1 MTKSKE
7 LKDKLEY
14 STKNG
19 WITATDKTT
28 EINDFSKGYINFLS
42 ICKTERQAVNF
53 CEQLFSKN
61 GFKKDTS
68 TNFFVTHKDKNIAIV
83 KMNKD
88 QDIAKG
94 VKIVVAHVDCP
105 RLDLKPKPLYEDSD
119 LAYLK
124 THYYGGIKKYQWV
137 ARALAIHGV
146 VFTKDGERIDIS
158 IGEDDSDPILYI
170 PDLLPHLAGKAQGD
184 KKIKDAIKGEQLNVL
199 VGNTPIIFD
208 EEDPS
213 KGSEQVK
220 DSVKLNILN
229 MLNEKYGIT
238 EEDFITAE
246 LEIVPAGKARE
257 LGLDRSMVGAY
268 GQDDRVCSYAA
279 MQAIID
285 ADNSDKPMLVWLV
298 DKEEIGSDGN
308 TGAKSAFIKQ
318 IIKQCLINQDKE
330 PTALLIDDCLF
341 NSIAVSADVTGAFDP
356 EWKEVYEVRN
366 SAKLGFGVCMEKYS
380 GSRGKSGSS
389 DANAEYIAHLRKVF
403 NENAVIWQPG
413 TLGKVDEGGGGTV
426 AKFLAEY
433 GMEIVDLGTPVL
445 AMHSP
450 MECCSKLD
458 IYMTYLSY
466 KVFLEKA

>member
-14 STKNG
+14 SAKNG
-19 WITATDKTT
+19 WTIANDKST
-28 EINDFSKGYINFLS
+28 EINNFSKGYINFLS
-42 ICKTERQAVNF
+42 VCKTERQTVNF
-53 CEQLFSKN
+53 CEQLFTEK
-61 GFKKDTS
+61 GFTKDTS
-68 TNFFVTHKDKNIAIV
+68 TNFFITHKEKNIAIV
-83 KMNKD
+83 KLNKE
-88 QDIAKG
+88 QDITKG
-94 VKIVVAHVDCP
+94 AKIVVAHVDCP
-105 RLDLKPKPLYEDSD
+105 RLDLKPNPQYEDSD

-146 VFTKDGERIDIS
+146 IFTKDGERIDIS
-158 IGEDDSDPILYI
+158 IGEDDSDPVLYI

-199 VGNTPIIFD
+199 IGNKPLIFD
-208 EEDPS
+208 DN
-213 KGSEQVK
+213 KDDAKSE
-220 DSVKLNILN
+220 VKLNILKL
-229 MLNEKYGIT
+229 LNEKYGIA

-279 MQAIID
+279 MQAILD
-285 ADNSDKPMLVWLV
+285 ADTSDKPMIVWLV

-318 IIKQCLINQDKE
+318 IIKQCIINQGQE
-330 PTALLIDDCLF
+330 PTSLLIDDCLF

-356 EWKEVYEVRN
+356 EWKEVYEARN
-366 SAKLGFGVCMEKYS
+366 SAKLGFGVCMEKYG
-380 GSRGKSGSS
+380 GSRGKAGSS
-389 DANAEYIAHLRKVF
+389 DANAEYIAHLRRIF
-403 NENAVIWQPG
+403 NNNEVIWQPG

-426 AKFLAEY
+426 AKFLASY